1 MEEFAN
7 ATADEIEIFHA
18 RIAANIKRLRKERQ
32 ITQLDMAY
40 TIGLGT
46 VTFYVN
52 AENCRQGKHFNVE
65 HIYKIAK
72 YLEVDMKV
80 LFGEVS

>member
-7 ATADEIEIFHA
+7 ANQVEIEAFHK
-18 RIAANIKRLRKERQ
+18 RIATNIKQLRKERQ
-32 ITQLDMAY
+32 ITQLEMAY

-52 AENCRQGKHFNVE
+52 AENCKQGKHFNIE

-72 YLEVDMKV
+72 SLEVEPFE
-80 LFGEVS
+80 LFR